1 MKSDAKVGRRSRPHP
16 WVQTF
21 AFVMNSVALD
31 APLRAAPIEHALV
44 EAGWD
49 THCAVEAIAETG
61 STNEDLIARARVG
74 RPAHPIVRAADFQ
87 HHGRGRQGR
96 RWHAAP
102 RQALLFSIAYPL
114 AALPD
119 QLPAI
124 TLSCSVAIAE
134 CLAVHGATLQLKW
147 PNDIIAGSR
156 KVAGILSELA
166 VDANGRYTLVVGIG
180 LNLHV
185 DRAALGI
192 EQPVAALDELLPP
205 NQLDRNTLIGRI
217 AAAVLAAAQQFQSE
231 GFVPFRPRFNALL
244 EARGRFVDIF
254 DGDRCV
260 ASGRLVEVDDDGRL
274 MLESGGIVRG
284 ISVGDVSLRAGDR

>member
-1 MKSDAKVGRRSRPHP
+1 MLKSAANPTHP

-31 APLRAAPIEHALV
+31 APLRAPPIEHALV

-49 THCAVEAIAETG
+49 RHCVVEVIAETG
-61 STNEDLIARARVG
+61 STNEDLIARARAAQ
-74 RPAHPIVRAADFQ
+74 PIHPIVRAADFQ

-96 RWHAAP
+96 TWQAAP
-102 RQALLFSIAYPL
+102 RQAILFSIAYPL

-134 CLAVHGATLQLKW
+134 CLTTRGATVQLKW
-147 PNDIIAGSR
+147 PNDIRAGGR
-156 KVAGILSELA
+156 KLAGILSELA

-185 DRAALGI
+185 DRAALAI

-217 AAAVLAAAQQFQSE
+217 AAAVLAAAQRFQSE

-244 EARGRFVDIF
+244 EARGRVVDIF

-260 ASGRLVEVDDDGRL
+260 ASGRLVEVDGDGRL

-284 ISVGDVSLRAGDR
+284 ISVGDVSLRTSDR